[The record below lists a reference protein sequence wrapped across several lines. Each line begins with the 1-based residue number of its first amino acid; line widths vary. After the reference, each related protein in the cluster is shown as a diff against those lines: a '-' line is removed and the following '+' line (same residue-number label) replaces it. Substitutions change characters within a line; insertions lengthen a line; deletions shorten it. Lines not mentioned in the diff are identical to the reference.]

1 MIFFLSV
8 AEYIVIKEALKIII
22 VADTIAQISFIGRR
36 NEELQLKIFNENSQ
50 MALSII
56 MFLLNCE
63 SVCLEI

>member
-22 VADTIAQISFIGRR
+22 VASTIAQISFIGRR